1 MRVINANQL
10 WEHGQLKNMYTTEEN
25 QENLTPRILKLII
38 YLQRQV
44 SYDPFFFHI
53 RIL

>member
-1 MRVINANQL
+1 M
-10 WEHGQLKNMYTTEEN
+10 WEHGQLKKMYTTEEN

-44 SYDPFFFHI
+44 SDDPFFLHN